1 MVSVE
6 PSPELLELAE
16 RSRQAF
22 REGDD
27 AWFAETLANGE
38 VANYGSAPGE
48 VWRGREQL
56 LAQTIAEFRRINE
69 EVGIDADYEDPE
81 QRVEAFE
88 AGDAGWIVTHSAF
101 RFTDGSKVP
110 VRSITVLARDENRA
124 WKMVLLSVH
133 GLIPNEALEPGSP
146 VLAALAGAPA
156 GTSGG
161 ST

>member
-1 MVSVE
+1 MVTVE

-27 AWFAETLANGE
+27 AWFTQALGDGE

-56 LAQTIAEFRRINE
+56 LAQTLAEFRRINE

-81 QRVEAFE
+81 RHVEAFE
-88 AGDAGWIVTHSAF
+88 AGDTGWIVTHSVF
-101 RFTDGSKVP
+101 RFTDGSEVP
-110 VRSITVLARDENRA
+110 VRSIVVLSRDENRA

-133 GLIPNEALEPGSP
+133 GLIPNEVLEPGSP
-146 VLAALAGAPA
+146 VLGALASAPA
-156 GTSGG
+156 GG